1 MPIKISLIK
10 NQKYKYFDILKNFKN
25 RKTFSILR
33 NPKYRTIL
41 IYERRR
47 NTDPIYL
54 RLQKWKKKERN
65 TLKTNSKARERERE
79 ILVRFSSGNGFDQRS
94 NRLHS
99 ELNVHPKLLITC
111 LRYPGDARQIE
122 RASIQV
128 VQFSSPPFHPCPVLF
143 TFHPPLPNLPPLP
156 GEWLMR
162 KLGRKRSTI
171 NTRPFSK
178 TFKTLA
184 RENVERK

>member
-1 MPIKISLIK
+1 M
-10 NQKYKYFDILKNFKN
+10 
-25 RKTFSILR
+25 
-33 NPKYRTIL
+33 
-41 IYERRR
+41 
-47 NTDPIYL
+47 
-54 RLQKWKKKERN
+54 KKKKKREKRGKNKFKSER
-65 TLKTNSKARERERE
+65 K
-79 ILVRFSSGNGFDQRS
+79 ILVRFSSENGFDQRG

-122 RASIQV
+122 RTSK
-128 VQFSSPPFHPCPVLF
+128 SKSCNFHPRPFIHAPVLF

-162 KLGRKRSTI
+162 KLGRKRNTI

-184 RENVERK
+184 DENVERK